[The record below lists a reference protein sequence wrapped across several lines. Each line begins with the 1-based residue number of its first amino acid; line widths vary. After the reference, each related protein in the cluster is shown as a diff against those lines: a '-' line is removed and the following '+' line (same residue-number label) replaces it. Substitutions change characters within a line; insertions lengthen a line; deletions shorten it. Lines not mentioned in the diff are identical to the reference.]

1 MVEKKR
7 NPFSKIRLVYLRSS
21 PLIKCVV
28 LATLIATTLVLLVLT
43 ANIRNAHLQ
52 AAADRARA
60 EELISENRE
69 LQDKVDSMGTVE
81 GNKALAEELLGLVD
95 PDTVVITPTP

>member
-7 NPFSKIRLVYLRSS
+7 NSFSKIRLVYLRSS
-21 PLIKCVV
+21 TLVKCIV
-28 LATLIATTLVLLVLT
+28 LATLIATTLVLLMLT
-43 ANIRNAHLQ
+43 AGIRNARLE
-52 AAADRARA
+52 AAENRARA

-69 LQDKVDSMGTVE
+69 LQNKLDSMGTVE

>member
-43 ANIRNAHLQ
+43 ANIRNARLQ

>member
-1 MVEKKR
+1 MEKKR

-43 ANIRNAHLQ
+43 GSIRDARME
-52 AAADRARA
+52 AAANRARA
-60 EELISENRE
+60 EELISDNQE
-69 LQDKVDSMGTVE
+69 LQDKLDSMGSVE
-81 GNKALAEELLGLVD
+81 GNKQLAEELLGLVD